1 MTELQNKTAVTLAA
15 ANAGDHCAGHAA
27 EAGGGVKPALAAANA
42 GDHYVGHAAETS
54 GGVTALGAR
63 LFHAHAVHGADSG
76 TSTDQACAGST
87 ASVGDP
93 TDWRSERN
101 EGLHEII
108 IRTNELVKQYGDVT
122 AVDHLNLE
130 IHKGEVFG
138 LLGPNGAGKTTTT
151 LMLLGLT
158 DPTSGT
164 AEINGLDCTRDALA
178 VKKIVGYLPDNVG
191 FYPDMSG
198 RENLIFSGMMNGLT
212 RKEAEER
219 AVGLLE
225 RVGMTYAADRK
236 TGTYSRG
243 MRQRLGI
250 ADVLMKDPEIII
262 MDEPTL
268 GIDPSGMR
276 ELTAL
281 IRELS
286 VKDGRTILISSH
298 ELYQIQEIS
307 DRVGIF
313 VKGRMIACGR
323 IDELGQQLQ
332 NEGLYMVDF
341 RAEKTTD
348 GPMAIEHR
356 AAVKTGTAR
365 GAMDAAAETLA
376 SDYETSTCATENET
390 VENDTRRSAEEMKA
404 QVDREDSSSDR
415 SRPDDRAVDQSVSET
430 EELKA
435 LVRGIAGVRLV
446 GVKEDGTLHVE
457 SGRDIRAELFRK
469 LADAGYLLSELHE
482 RGGDLD
488 EIYRKYFEKAGGDEN
503 YDNRTEQHKEKRS
516 LREKLLRRNR

>member
-1 MTELQNKTAVTLAA
+1 MTELQNRTVATRVT
-15 ANAGDHCAGHAA
+15 ANADDHYAECAA
-27 EAGGGVKPALAAANA
+27 EVAGSAGATKPECSARFFHPHVAGGACSEKC
-42 GDHYVGHAAETS
+42 
-54 GGVTALGAR
+54 
-63 LFHAHAVHGADSG
+63 
-76 TSTDQACAGST
+76 TDQASVDSDEA
-87 ASVGDP
+87 VGDP
-93 TDWRSERN
+93 ADWRSERN

-108 IRTNELVKQYGDVT
+108 IRTSELVKQYGDVT

-164 AEINGLDCTRDALA
+164 AEISGLDCTRDALA

-219 AVGLLE
+219 ASGLLE

-341 RAEKTTD
+341 RAEKTAN
-348 GPMAIEHR
+348 GQR
-356 AAVKTGTAR
+356 AAAHRTVSDAYAERDTMKTT
-365 GAMDAAAETLA
+365 AETLA
-376 SDYETSTCATENET
+376 SATET
-390 VENDTRRSAEEMKA
+390 VTSGKSGGAAE
-404 QVDREDSSSDR
+404 
-415 SRPDDRAVDQSVSET
+415 DRAASET
-430 EELKA
+430 EELKS

-469 LADAGYLLSELHE
+469 LTDAGYLLSELHE

-503 YDNRTEQHKEKRS
+503 YDNRTNHTENKTEKRS
-516 LREKLLRRNR
+516 LREKLLRRSR

>member
-1 MTELQNKTAVTLAA
+1 MTELQNRTVATRVT
-15 ANAGDHCAGHAA
+15 ANADDHYAECAAGVAGSAGATKPECSARFFHPHV
-27 EAGGGVKPALAAANA
+27 AGGACSEKC
-42 GDHYVGHAAETS
+42 
-54 GGVTALGAR
+54 
-63 LFHAHAVHGADSG
+63 
-76 TSTDQACAGST
+76 TDQASVDSAE
-87 ASVGDP
+87 AVGDP
-93 TDWRSERN
+93 ADWRSERN

-108 IRTNELVKQYGDVT
+108 IRTSELVKQYGDVT

-164 AEINGLDCTRDALA
+164 AEISGLDCTRDALA

-219 AVGLLE
+219 ASGLLE

-341 RAEKTTD
+341 RAEKSAN
-348 GPMAIEHR
+348 GPMTTEHR
-356 AAVKTGTAR
+356 TAVETGTEQ
-365 GAMDAAAETLA
+365 GAMNATAETLA
-376 SDYETSTCATENET
+376 STTET
-390 VENDTRRSAEEMKA
+390 VTSGKSGGAAE
-404 QVDREDSSSDR
+404 
-415 SRPDDRAVDQSVSET
+415 DRAASET
-430 EELKA
+430 EELKS

-469 LADAGYLLSELHE
+469 LTDAGYLLSELHE

-503 YDNRTEQHKEKRS
+503 YDNRTNHTENKTEKRS
-516 LREKLLRRNR
+516 LREKLLRRSR

>member
-1 MTELQNKTAVTLAA
+1 MTELLNKTGGENTQ
-15 ANAGDHCAGHAA
+15 A
-27 EAGGGVKPALAAANA
+27 EKHVL
-42 GDHYVGHAAETS
+42 S
-54 GGVTALGAR
+54 
-63 LFHAHAVHGADSG
+63 
-76 TSTDQACAGST
+76 ST
-87 ASVGDP
+87 ASAGVGQDAHSAENNRAREISGSGYSTVGDASN
-93 TDWRSERN
+93 WRSVRN

-164 AEINGLDCTRDALA
+164 AEINGLDCTRDSLA

-212 RKEAEER
+212 RKEAEEQ

-332 NEGLYMVDF
+332 NEGLFMVDF
-341 RAEKTTD
+341 RAEKVD
-348 GPMAIEHR
+348 KS
-356 AAVKTGTAR
+356 AAGDMGSEQTA
-365 GAMDAAAETLA
+365 ADAG
-376 SDYETSTCATENET
+376 
-390 VENDTRRSAEEMKA
+390 NDSFG
-404 QVDREDSSSDR
+404 R
-415 SRPDDRAVDQSVSET
+415 SRAGEDGRNQQSDADR
-430 EELKA
+430 LKNM
-435 LVRGIAGVRLV
+435 VRSITGVRLV

-457 SGRDIRAELFRK
+457 SNCDIRAELFQK
-469 LADAGYLLSELHE
+469 LMGRGYLLSEIH
-482 RGGDLD
+482 
-488 EIYRKYFEKAGGDEN
+488 
-503 YDNRTEQHKEKRS
+503 
-516 LREKLLRRNR
+516 

>member
-1 MTELQNKTAVTLAA
+1 MTELQNRTVATRVT
-15 ANAGDHCAGHAA
+15 ANADDHYAECAA
-27 EAGGGVKPALAAANA
+27 EVAGSAGATKPECSARFFHPHVAGGACSEKC
-42 GDHYVGHAAETS
+42 
-54 GGVTALGAR
+54 
-63 LFHAHAVHGADSG
+63 
-76 TSTDQACAGST
+76 TDQASVDSDEA
-87 ASVGDP
+87 VGDP
-93 TDWRSERN
+93 ADWRSERN

-108 IRTNELVKQYGDVT
+108 IRTSELVKQYGDVT

-164 AEINGLDCTRDALA
+164 AEISGLDCTRDALA

-219 AVGLLE
+219 ASGLLE

-341 RAEKTTD
+341 RAEKSAN
-348 GPMAIEHR
+348 GPMTAEHR
-356 AAVKTGTAR
+356 TAVETGTEQ
-365 GAMDAAAETLA
+365 GAMNATAETLA
-376 SDYETSTCATENET
+376 STTET
-390 VENDTRRSAEEMKA
+390 VTSGKSGGAAEESA
-404 QVDREDSSSDR
+404 SG
-415 SRPDDRAVDQSVSET
+415 ET

-469 LADAGYLLSELHE
+469 LTDAGYLLSELHE

-503 YDNRTEQHKEKRS
+503 YDNRTNHTENKTEKRS
-516 LREKLLRRNR
+516 LREKLLRRSR

>member
-1 MTELQNKTAVTLAA
+1 MTELQNRTVATRVT
-15 ANAGDHCAGHAA
+15 ANADDHYAERAA
-27 EAGGGVKPALAAANA
+27 EAAGSAEATKPECSARFF
-42 GDHYVGHAAETS
+42 HPHAA
-54 GGVTALGAR
+54 GGACSKKR
-63 LFHAHAVHGADSG
+63 
-76 TSTDQACAGST
+76 TDQASVDSAE
-87 ASVGDP
+87 AVGDP
-93 TDWRSERN
+93 ADWRSERN

-108 IRTNELVKQYGDVT
+108 IRTSELVKQYGDVT

-164 AEINGLDCTRDALA
+164 AEISGLDCTRDALA

-341 RAEKTTD
+341 RAEKTAN
-348 GPMAIEHR
+348 GPTATEHR
-356 AAVKTGTAR
+356 AAVEPGTEH
-365 GAMDAAAETLA
+365 GAMNATAETLA
-376 SDYETSTCATENET
+376 STTET
-390 VENDTRRSAEEMKA
+390 VTSGKSGGTAE
-404 QVDREDSSSDR
+404 
-415 SRPDDRAVDQSVSET
+415 DRAASET
-430 EELKA
+430 EELKS

-469 LADAGYLLSELHE
+469 LTDAGYLLSELHE

-488 EIYRKYFEKAGGDEN
+488 EIYRKYFEKPGGDEN
-503 YDNRTEQHKEKRS
+503 YDNRTNHTENKTEKRS
-516 LREKLLRRNR
+516 LREKLLQRSR

>member
-1 MTELQNKTAVTLAA
+1 MTELQNRIVATRVT
-15 ANAGDHCAGHAA
+15 ANADDHYAERAA
-27 EAGGGVKPALAAANA
+27 EA
-42 GDHYVGHAAETS
+42 
-54 GGVTALGAR
+54 
-63 LFHAHAVHGADSG
+63 
-76 TSTDQACAGST
+76 AGS
-87 ASVGDP
+87 AEAVGDP
-93 TDWRSERN
+93 ADWRSERN

-108 IRTNELVKQYGDVT
+108 IRTSELVKQYGDVT

-164 AEINGLDCTRDALA
+164 AEISGLDCTRDALA

-198 RENLIFSGMMNGLT
+198 RENLIFSGMMNGLS

-219 AVGLLE
+219 ASGLLE

-341 RAEKTTD
+341 RAEKTAN
-348 GPMAIEHR
+348 GPMTTEYNT
-356 AAVKTGTAR
+356 AVETGTEH
-365 GAMDAAAETLA
+365 GAMNATVETLA
-376 SDYETSTCATENET
+376 STTET
-390 VENDTRRSAEEMKA
+390 VTSGKSGGAAE
-404 QVDREDSSSDR
+404 
-415 SRPDDRAVDQSVSET
+415 DRAASET
-430 EELKA
+430 EELKS

-457 SGRDIRAELFRK
+457 SGRDIRAELFQK
-469 LADAGYLLSELHE
+469 LTDAGYLLSELHE

-503 YDNRTEQHKEKRS
+503 YDNRTNHTENKTEKRS
-516 LREKLLRRNR
+516 LREKLLQRSHR

>member
-1 MTELQNKTAVTLAA
+1 MTELQNRTVATRVT
-15 ANAGDHCAGHAA
+15 ANADDHYAECAA
-27 EAGGGVKPALAAANA
+27 EVAGSAGATEPECSARFFHPHVAGGACSEKC
-42 GDHYVGHAAETS
+42 
-54 GGVTALGAR
+54 
-63 LFHAHAVHGADSG
+63 
-76 TSTDQACAGST
+76 TDQASVDSDEA
-87 ASVGDP
+87 VGDP
-93 TDWRSERN
+93 ADWRSERN

-108 IRTNELVKQYGDVT
+108 IRTSELVKQYGDVT
-122 AVDHLNLE
+122 AVNHLNLE

-164 AEINGLDCTRDALA
+164 AEISGLDCTRDALA

-198 RENLIFSGMMNGLT
+198 CENLIFSGMMNGLT

-219 AVGLLE
+219 ASGLLE

-341 RAEKTTD
+341 RAEKSAN
-348 GPMAIEHR
+348 GPMTTEHR
-356 AAVKTGTAR
+356 TAVETGTEQ
-365 GAMDAAAETLA
+365 GAMNATAETLA
-376 SDYETSTCATENET
+376 SATET
-390 VENDTRRSAEEMKA
+390 VTSGKSGGAAE
-404 QVDREDSSSDR
+404 
-415 SRPDDRAVDQSVSET
+415 DRAASET
-430 EELKA
+430 EELKS

-469 LADAGYLLSELHE
+469 LTDAGYLLSELHE

-503 YDNRTEQHKEKRS
+503 YDNRTNHTENKTEKRS
-516 LREKLLRRNR
+516 LREKLLRRSR

>member
-1 MTELQNKTAVTLAA
+1 MTELQNRTVATRVT
-15 ANAGDHCAGHAA
+15 ANADDHYAERAA
-27 EAGGGVKPALAAANA
+27 EA
-42 GDHYVGHAAETS
+42 
-54 GGVTALGAR
+54 
-63 LFHAHAVHGADSG
+63 
-76 TSTDQACAGST
+76 AGS
-87 ASVGDP
+87 AEAVGDP
-93 TDWRSERN
+93 ADWRSERN

-108 IRTNELVKQYGDVT
+108 IRTSELVKQYGDVT

-341 RAEKTTD
+341 RAEKTAN
-348 GPMAIEHR
+348 GPTATEHR
-356 AAVKTGTAR
+356 AAVEPGTEH
-365 GAMDAAAETLA
+365 GAMNATAETLA
-376 SDYETSTCATENET
+376 SATET
-390 VENDTRRSAEEMKA
+390 VTSGKSGGAAE
-404 QVDREDSSSDR
+404 
-415 SRPDDRAVDQSVSET
+415 DRAASET

-469 LADAGYLLSELHE
+469 LTDAGYLLSELHE

-503 YDNRTEQHKEKRS
+503 YDNRTNHTENKTEKRS
-516 LREKLLRRNR
+516 LREKLLQRSR

>member
-1 MTELQNKTAVTLAA
+1 MTELQNRTVATRVT
-15 ANAGDHCAGHAA
+15 ANADDHYAECAA
-27 EAGGGVKPALAAANA
+27 EVAGSAWATKPECSARFFHPHVAGGACSEKC
-42 GDHYVGHAAETS
+42 
-54 GGVTALGAR
+54 
-63 LFHAHAVHGADSG
+63 
-76 TSTDQACAGST
+76 TDQASVDSDEA
-87 ASVGDP
+87 VGDP
-93 TDWRSERN
+93 ADWRSERN

-108 IRTNELVKQYGDVT
+108 IRTSELVKQYGDVT

-164 AEINGLDCTRDALA
+164 AEISGLDCTRDALA

-219 AVGLLE
+219 ASGLLE

-341 RAEKTTD
+341 RAEKTAN
-348 GPMAIEHR
+348 GQR
-356 AAVKTGTAR
+356 AAAHRTVSDAYAERDTMKTT
-365 GAMDAAAETLA
+365 AETLA
-376 SDYETSTCATENET
+376 SADGTSTSA
-390 VENDTRRSAEEMKA
+390 VKRGAAEESA
-404 QVDREDSSSDR
+404 SG
-415 SRPDDRAVDQSVSET
+415 ET

-469 LADAGYLLSELHE
+469 LTDAGYLLSELHE

-503 YDNRTEQHKEKRS
+503 YDNRTNHTENKTEKRS
-516 LREKLLRRNR
+516 LREKLLRHGR

>member
-1 MTELQNKTAVTLAA
+1 MTELQNRTVATRVT
-15 ANAGDHCAGHAA
+15 ANADDHYAERAA
-27 EAGGGVKPALAAANA
+27 EVAGSAGATKPECSARFFHPHVAGGACSEKC
-42 GDHYVGHAAETS
+42 
-54 GGVTALGAR
+54 
-63 LFHAHAVHGADSG
+63 
-76 TSTDQACAGST
+76 TDQASVDSDEA
-87 ASVGDP
+87 VGDP
-93 TDWRSERN
+93 ADWRSERN

-108 IRTNELVKQYGDVT
+108 IRTSELVKQYGDVT

-164 AEINGLDCTRDALA
+164 AEISGLDCTRDALA

-341 RAEKTTD
+341 RAEKTAN
-348 GPMAIEHR
+348 GPTATEHR
-356 AAVKTGTAR
+356 AAVEPGTEH
-365 GAMDAAAETLA
+365 GAMNATAETLA
-376 SDYETSTCATENET
+376 STTET
-390 VENDTRRSAEEMKA
+390 VTSGKSGGTAEE
-404 QVDREDSSSDR
+404 
-415 SRPDDRAVDQSVSET
+415 RAASET
-430 EELKA
+430 EELKS

-457 SGRDIRAELFRK
+457 SGRDIRAELFQK
-469 LADAGYLLSELHE
+469 LTDAGYLLSELHE

-503 YDNRTEQHKEKRS
+503 YDNRTNHTENKTEKRS
-516 LREKLLRRNR
+516 LREKLLRHGR

>member
-1 MTELQNKTAVTLAA
+1 MTELQNRTVATRVT
-15 ANAGDHCAGHAA
+15 ANADDHYAERAA
-27 EAGGGVKPALAAANA
+27 EAAGSAEATKPECSARFF
-42 GDHYVGHAAETS
+42 HPHAA
-54 GGVTALGAR
+54 GGACSKKR
-63 LFHAHAVHGADSG
+63 
-76 TSTDQACAGST
+76 TDQASVDSAE
-87 ASVGDP
+87 AVGDP
-93 TDWRSERN
+93 ADWRSERN

-108 IRTNELVKQYGDVT
+108 IRTSELVKQYGDVT

-164 AEINGLDCTRDALA
+164 AEISGLDCTRDALA

-341 RAEKTTD
+341 RAEKTAN
-348 GPMAIEHR
+348 GPTATEHR
-356 AAVKTGTAR
+356 AAVEPGTEH
-365 GAMDAAAETLA
+365 GAMNATAETLA
-376 SDYETSTCATENET
+376 STTET
-390 VENDTRRSAEEMKA
+390 VTSGKSGGTAE
-404 QVDREDSSSDR
+404 
-415 SRPDDRAVDQSVSET
+415 DRAASET
-430 EELKA
+430 EELKS

-469 LADAGYLLSELHE
+469 LMDAGYLLSELHE

-503 YDNRTEQHKEKRS
+503 YDNRTNHTENKTEKRS
-516 LREKLLRRNR
+516 LREKLLQRSR

>member
-1 MTELQNKTAVTLAA
+1 MTELQNKTAATLAE
-15 ANAGDHCAGHAA
+15 ANAGDHYAGHVA
-27 EAGGGVKPALAAANA
+27 EAGGGVKPALAARFFRA
-42 GDHYVGHAAETS
+42 HAA
-54 GGVTALGAR
+54 
-63 LFHAHAVHGADSG
+63 HGAASG
-76 TSTDQACAGST
+76 MDTDQASAGS
-87 ASVGDP
+87 AVSVGDP

-108 IRTNELVKQYGDVT
+108 IRTSELVKQYGDVT

-219 AVGLLE
+219 AVSLLE

-341 RAEKTTD
+341 RAEKMEAD
-348 GPMAIEHR
+348 QHAAEHR
-356 AAVKTGTAR
+356 TVVEPGTAR
-365 GAMDAAAETLA
+365 GTMNASAETLA
-376 SDYETSTCATENET
+376 SDHGTSTATI
-390 VENDTRRSAEEMKA
+390 D
-404 QVDREDSSSDR
+404 
-415 SRPDDRAVDQSVSET
+415 
-430 EELKA
+430 ELKS
-435 LVRGIAGVRLV
+435 LVRGIEGVRLV

-469 LADAGYLLSELHE
+469 LTDAGYLLSELHE

-516 LREKLLRRNR
+516 LREKLLRHSR

>member
-1 MTELQNKTAVTLAA
+1 MTELQNRT
-15 ANAGDHCAGHAA
+15 
-27 EAGGGVKPALAAANA
+27 
-42 GDHYVGHAAETS
+42 
-54 GGVTALGAR
+54 
-63 LFHAHAVHGADSG
+63 
-76 TSTDQACAGST
+76 
-87 ASVGDP
+87 VGDP

-219 AVGLLE
+219 AVSLLE

-341 RAEKTTD
+341 RAEKN
-348 GPMAIEHR
+348 
-356 AAVKTGTAR
+356 
-365 GAMDAAAETLA
+365 
-376 SDYETSTCATENET
+376 NE
-390 VENDTRRSAEEMKA
+390 SK
-404 QVDREDSSSDR
+404 
-415 SRPDDRAVDQSVSET
+415 T

-435 LVRGIAGVRLV
+435 LVRGIEGVRLV

-469 LADAGYLLSELHE
+469 LTDAGYLLSELHE

-503 YDNRTEQHKEKRS
+503 YDNRTEHKSEKRS
-516 LREKLLRRNR
+516 LREKLLRRS

>member
-1 MTELQNKTAVTLAA
+1 MTELQNRTAATRVTT
-15 ANAGDHCAGHAA
+15 NADDHYAERAA
-27 EAGGGVKPALAAANA
+27 EA
-42 GDHYVGHAAETS
+42 
-54 GGVTALGAR
+54 
-63 LFHAHAVHGADSG
+63 
-76 TSTDQACAGST
+76 AGS
-87 ASVGDP
+87 AEAVGDP
-93 TDWRSERN
+93 ADWRSERN

-108 IRTNELVKQYGDVT
+108 IRTSELVKQYGDVT

-164 AEINGLDCTRDALA
+164 AEISGLDCTRDALA

-219 AVGLLE
+219 AVGFLE

-341 RAEKTTD
+341 RAEKTAN
-348 GPMAIEHR
+348 GPMTTEHR
-356 AAVKTGTAR
+356 AAVETGTER
-365 GAMDAAAETLA
+365 GTMKTTAETLA
-376 SDYETSTCATENET
+376 STTET
-390 VENDTRRSAEEMKA
+390 VTSGKSGGAAE
-404 QVDREDSSSDR
+404 
-415 SRPDDRAVDQSVSET
+415 DRAASET
-430 EELKA
+430 EELKS

-457 SGRDIRAELFRK
+457 SGRDIRAELFQK
-469 LADAGYLLSELHE
+469 LTDAGYLLSELHE

-503 YDNRTEQHKEKRS
+503 YDNRTNHTENKTEKRS
-516 LREKLLRRNR
+516 LREKLLQRSHR

>member
-1 MTELQNKTAVTLAA
+1 MTELQNKTVATRVT
-15 ANAGDHCAGHAA
+15 ANADDHYAERTA
-27 EAGGGVKPALAAANA
+27 EAAGSAGATKPECSARFFHPHVAGGACSEKC
-42 GDHYVGHAAETS
+42 
-54 GGVTALGAR
+54 
-63 LFHAHAVHGADSG
+63 
-76 TSTDQACAGST
+76 TDQASVDSDEA
-87 ASVGDP
+87 VGDP
-93 TDWRSERN
+93 ADWRSERN

-108 IRTNELVKQYGDVT
+108 IRTSELVKQYGDVT

-164 AEINGLDCTRDALA
+164 AEISGLDCTRDALA

-219 AVGLLE
+219 ASGLLE

-341 RAEKTTD
+341 RAEKSAN
-348 GPMAIEHR
+348 GPMTTEHR
-356 AAVKTGTAR
+356 TAVETGTEQ
-365 GAMDAAAETLA
+365 GAMNATAETLA
-376 SDYETSTCATENET
+376 STTET
-390 VENDTRRSAEEMKA
+390 VTSGKSGGAAE
-404 QVDREDSSSDR
+404 
-415 SRPDDRAVDQSVSET
+415 DRAASET
-430 EELKA
+430 EELKS

-469 LADAGYLLSELHE
+469 LTDAGYLLSELHE

-503 YDNRTEQHKEKRS
+503 YDNRTNHTENKTEKRS
-516 LREKLLRRNR
+516 LREKLLRRSR

>member
-1 MTELQNKTAVTLAA
+1 MTELQNRTVATRVT
-15 ANAGDHCAGHAA
+15 ANADDHYAERAA
-27 EAGGGVKPALAAANA
+27 EAAGSAEATKPECSARFFHPHVAGGACSEKC
-42 GDHYVGHAAETS
+42 
-54 GGVTALGAR
+54 
-63 LFHAHAVHGADSG
+63 
-76 TSTDQACAGST
+76 TDQAAVDS
-87 ASVGDP
+87 AEAVGDP
-93 TDWRSERN
+93 ADWRSERN

-108 IRTNELVKQYGDVT
+108 IRTSELVKQYGDVT

-164 AEINGLDCTRDALA
+164 AEISGLDCTRDSLA

-219 AVGLLE
+219 ASGLLE

-341 RAEKTTD
+341 RAEKTAN
-348 GPMAIEHR
+348 GPTATEHR
-356 AAVKTGTAR
+356 AAVEPGTEH
-365 GAMDAAAETLA
+365 GAMNATAETLA
-376 SDYETSTCATENET
+376 STTET
-390 VENDTRRSAEEMKA
+390 VTSGKSGGAAE
-404 QVDREDSSSDR
+404 
-415 SRPDDRAVDQSVSET
+415 DRAASET
-430 EELKA
+430 EELKS

-469 LADAGYLLSELHE
+469 LTDAGYLLSELHE

-503 YDNRTEQHKEKRS
+503 YDNRTNHTENKTEKRS
-516 LREKLLRRNR
+516 LREKLLQRSHR

>member
-1 MTELQNKTAVTLAA
+1 M
-15 ANAGDHCAGHAA
+15 
-27 EAGGGVKPALAAANA
+27 
-42 GDHYVGHAAETS
+42 
-54 GGVTALGAR
+54 
-63 LFHAHAVHGADSG
+63 
-76 TSTDQACAGST
+76 
-87 ASVGDP
+87 
-93 TDWRSERN
+93 
-101 EGLHEII
+101 
-108 IRTNELVKQYGDVT
+108 KQYGDVT

-164 AEINGLDCTRDALA
+164 AEISGLDCTRDALA

-219 AVGLLE
+219 ASGLLE

-341 RAEKTTD
+341 RAEKSAN
-348 GPMAIEHR
+348 GPMTTEHR
-356 AAVKTGTAR
+356 TAVETGTEQ
-365 GAMDAAAETLA
+365 GAMNATAETLA
-376 SDYETSTCATENET
+376 STTET
-390 VENDTRRSAEEMKA
+390 VTSGKSGGAAE
-404 QVDREDSSSDR
+404 
-415 SRPDDRAVDQSVSET
+415 DRAASET
-430 EELKA
+430 EELKS

-469 LADAGYLLSELHE
+469 LTDAGYLLSELHE

-503 YDNRTEQHKEKRS
+503 YDNRTNHTENKTEKRS
-516 LREKLLRRNR
+516 LREKLLRRSR

>member
-1 MTELQNKTAVTLAA
+1 MTELQNKTDATSAA
-15 ANAGDHCAGHAA
+15 ANAVVRDAYHTAEATGSAETTKPECSARFFHPHAA
-27 EAGGGVKPALAAANA
+27 GGACSKKC
-42 GDHYVGHAAETS
+42 
-54 GGVTALGAR
+54 
-63 LFHAHAVHGADSG
+63 
-76 TSTDQACAGST
+76 TDQASVGSAET
-87 ASVGDP
+87 VGDP
-93 TDWRSERN
+93 ADWRSERN

-108 IRTNELVKQYGDVT
+108 IRTSELVKQYGDVT

-341 RAEKTTD
+341 RAEKTAN
-348 GPMAIEHR
+348 GPMTTEHR
-356 AAVKTGTAR
+356 TAVETGTEQ
-365 GAMDAAAETLA
+365 GAMNATAETLA
-376 SDYETSTCATENET
+376 STTET
-390 VENDTRRSAEEMKA
+390 VTSGKSGGAAE
-404 QVDREDSSSDR
+404 
-415 SRPDDRAVDQSVSET
+415 DRAASET
-430 EELKA
+430 EELKS

-457 SGRDIRAELFRK
+457 SGRDIRAELFQK
-469 LADAGYLLSELHE
+469 LTDAGYLLSELHE

-503 YDNRTEQHKEKRS
+503 YDNRTNHTENKTEKRS
-516 LREKLLRRNR
+516 LREKLLQRSR

>member
-1 MTELQNKTAVTLAA
+1 MTELQNKTAATLAA
-15 ANAGDHCAGHAA
+15 ANAGDHYAGHAA
-27 EAGGGVKPALAAANA
+27 EASGGVKPALAA
-42 GDHYVGHAAETS
+42 
-54 GGVTALGAR
+54 R
-63 LFHAHAVHGADSG
+63 FFHAHAAHGASG
-76 TSTDQACAGST
+76 ERSTDQTSAGS
-87 ASVGDP
+87 AQSVGDP

-108 IRTNELVKQYGDVT
+108 IRTSELVKQYGDVT

-212 RKEAEER
+212 RKAAEER

-341 RAEKTTD
+341 RAEKMED
-348 GPMAIEHR
+348 EQRAGNHR
-356 AAVKTGTAR
+356 TAVEAGTAR
-365 GAMDAAAETLA
+365 GAMNAAAETLA
-376 SDYETSTCATENET
+376 SDHGTSTI
-390 VENDTRRSAEEMKA
+390 D
-404 QVDREDSSSDR
+404 
-415 SRPDDRAVDQSVSET
+415 
-430 EELKA
+430 ELKS
-435 LVRGIAGVRLV
+435 LVRGIEGVRLV

-469 LADAGYLLSELHE
+469 LTDAGYLLSELHE

-503 YDNRTEQHKEKRS
+503 YDNRTEHKSEKRS
-516 LREKLLRRNR
+516 LREKLLKHSH

>member
-1 MTELQNKTAVTLAA
+1 MTELQNRTAAT
-15 ANAGDHCAGHAA
+15 
-27 EAGGGVKPALAAANA
+27 LAAANA
-42 GDHYVGHAAETS
+42 GDHYVGHAAE
-54 GGVTALGAR
+54 
-63 LFHAHAVHGADSG
+63 AV
-76 TSTDQACAGST
+76 GSA

-93 TDWRSERN
+93 IDWRSERN

-341 RAEKTTD
+341 RAEKMEDDQHAT
-348 GPMAIEHR
+348 EHR
-356 AAVKTGTAR
+356 AVVKAGTER
-365 GAMDAAAETLA
+365 DVMNAAAETLA
-376 SDYETSTCATENET
+376 SDHGTSTI
-390 VENDTRRSAEEMKA
+390 D
-404 QVDREDSSSDR
+404 
-415 SRPDDRAVDQSVSET
+415 
-430 EELKA
+430 ELKS
-435 LVRGIAGVRLV
+435 LVRGIEGVRLV

-469 LADAGYLLSELHE
+469 LTDAGYLLSELHE

-503 YDNRTEQHKEKRS
+503 YDNRTEHKSEKRS
-516 LREKLLRRNR
+516 LRKKLLKHSR

>member
-1 MTELQNKTAVTLAA
+1 MTELQNKTA
-15 ANAGDHCAGHAA
+15 
-27 EAGGGVKPALAAANA
+27 
-42 GDHYVGHAAETS
+42 
-54 GGVTALGAR
+54 
-63 LFHAHAVHGADSG
+63 
-76 TSTDQACAGST
+76 
-87 ASVGDP
+87 GDP

-108 IRTNELVKQYGDVT
+108 IRTSELVKQYGDVT

-164 AEINGLDCTRDALA
+164 AEISGLDCTRDALA

-219 AVGLLE
+219 ASGLLE

-341 RAEKTTD
+341 RAEKTAN
-348 GPMAIEHR
+348 GPTAMEHR
-356 AAVKTGTAR
+356 AAVEVGTEH
-365 GAMDAAAETLA
+365 GAMNATAETL
-376 SDYETSTCATENET
+376 TSTTETATAGK
-390 VENDTRRSAEEMKA
+390 DGGAAE
-404 QVDREDSSSDR
+404 
-415 SRPDDRAVDQSVSET
+415 DRAASET
-430 EELKA
+430 EELKS

-457 SGRDIRAELFRK
+457 SGRDIRAELFQK
-469 LADAGYLLSELHE
+469 LTDAGYLLSELHE

-503 YDNRTEQHKEKRS
+503 YDNRTNHTENKTEKRS
-516 LREKLLRRNR
+516 LREKLLRHGR

>member
-1 MTELQNKTAVTLAA
+1 MTELQNRTVATRVT
-15 ANAGDHCAGHAA
+15 ANADDHYAERTA
-27 EAGGGVKPALAAANA
+27 EAAGSAEATKPERSARFFHPHVAGGACSEKC
-42 GDHYVGHAAETS
+42 
-54 GGVTALGAR
+54 
-63 LFHAHAVHGADSG
+63 
-76 TSTDQACAGST
+76 TDQASVDSDEA
-87 ASVGDP
+87 VGDP
-93 TDWRSERN
+93 ADWRSERN

-108 IRTNELVKQYGDVT
+108 IRTSELVKQYGDVT

-307 DRVGIF
+307 DRVGVF

-341 RAEKTTD
+341 RAEKSAN
-348 GPMAIEHR
+348 GPMTTEHR
-356 AAVKTGTAR
+356 TAVETGTEQ
-365 GAMDAAAETLA
+365 GAMKTTAETLA
-376 SDYETSTCATENET
+376 STTET
-390 VENDTRRSAEEMKA
+390 VTSGKSGGAAE
-404 QVDREDSSSDR
+404 
-415 SRPDDRAVDQSVSET
+415 DRAASET

-469 LADAGYLLSELHE
+469 LTDAGYLLSELHE

-503 YDNRTEQHKEKRS
+503 YDNRTNHTENKTEKRS
-516 LREKLLRRNR
+516 LREKLLRHGR

>member
-1 MTELQNKTAVTLAA
+1 MTELQNRTVATRVT
-15 ANAGDHCAGHAA
+15 ANADDHYAERAA
-27 EAGGGVKPALAAANA
+27 EAAGSAEATKPECSAQFFHPHLAGGACSEKC
-42 GDHYVGHAAETS
+42 
-54 GGVTALGAR
+54 
-63 LFHAHAVHGADSG
+63 
-76 TSTDQACAGST
+76 TDQASVGS
-87 ASVGDP
+87 AEAVGDP
-93 TDWRSERN
+93 ADWRSERN

-108 IRTNELVKQYGDVT
+108 IRTSELVKQYGDVT

-341 RAEKTTD
+341 RAEKTAN
-348 GPMAIEHR
+348 GPTATEHR
-356 AAVKTGTAR
+356 AAVEPGTEH
-365 GAMDAAAETLA
+365 GAMNATAETLA
-376 SDYETSTCATENET
+376 STTET
-390 VENDTRRSAEEMKA
+390 VTSGKSGGAAE
-404 QVDREDSSSDR
+404 
-415 SRPDDRAVDQSVSET
+415 DRAASET
-430 EELKA
+430 EELKS

-457 SGRDIRAELFRK
+457 SGRDIRAELFQK
-469 LADAGYLLSELHE
+469 LTDAGYLLSELHE

-503 YDNRTEQHKEKRS
+503 YDNRANRTENKKEKRS
-516 LREKLLRRNR
+516 LREKLLRHGR

>member
-1 MTELQNKTAVTLAA
+1 MTELQNKTAATLAE
-15 ANAGDHCAGHAA
+15 ANAGDHYAGHVA
-27 EAGGGVKPALAAANA
+27 EASGGVKPALAA
-42 GDHYVGHAAETS
+42 
-54 GGVTALGAR
+54 R
-63 LFHAHAVHGADSG
+63 FFHAHAAHGASG
-76 TSTDQACAGST
+76 ERSTDQTSAGS
-87 ASVGDP
+87 AQSVGDP

-212 RKEAEER
+212 RKAAEER

-341 RAEKTTD
+341 RAEKMED
-348 GPMAIEHR
+348 DQHAGNHR
-356 AAVKTGTAR
+356 TAVEAGTVQ
-365 GAMDAAAETLA
+365 GAMNATAETLA
-376 SDYETSTCATENET
+376 STLGTATSGKSGG
-390 VENDTRRSAEEMKA
+390 VAE
-404 QVDREDSSSDR
+404 
-415 SRPDDRAVDQSVSET
+415 DRASSEN
-430 EELKA
+430 EELKS

-469 LADAGYLLSELHE
+469 LTDAGYLLSELHE

-516 LREKLLRRNR
+516 LREKLLRRSR

>member
-1 MTELQNKTAVTLAA
+1 MTELQNKTVATRVT
-15 ANAGDHCAGHAA
+15 ANADDHYAERAA
-27 EAGGGVKPALAAANA
+27 EA
-42 GDHYVGHAAETS
+42 
-54 GGVTALGAR
+54 
-63 LFHAHAVHGADSG
+63 
-76 TSTDQACAGST
+76 AGS
-87 ASVGDP
+87 AEAVGDP

-164 AEINGLDCTRDALA
+164 AEISGLDCTRDALA

-341 RAEKTTD
+341 RAEKTVD
-348 GPMAIEHR
+348 GPMATEHR
-356 AAVKTGTAR
+356 AEVETGTAS
-365 GAMDAAAETLA
+365 GAMNAAAETLA
-376 SDYETSTCATENET
+376 SAHETSTI
-390 VENDTRRSAEEMKA
+390 D
-404 QVDREDSSSDR
+404 
-415 SRPDDRAVDQSVSET
+415 
-430 EELKA
+430 ELKS
-435 LVRGIAGVRLV
+435 LVRGIEGVRLV

-469 LADAGYLLSELHE
+469 LTDAGYLLSELHE

-516 LREKLLRRNR
+516 LREKLLKRSR

>member
-1 MTELQNKTAVTLAA
+1 MTELQNRTVATRVT
-15 ANAGDHCAGHAA
+15 ANADDHYAERAA
-27 EAGGGVKPALAAANA
+27 EA
-42 GDHYVGHAAETS
+42 
-54 GGVTALGAR
+54 
-63 LFHAHAVHGADSG
+63 
-76 TSTDQACAGST
+76 AGS
-87 ASVGDP
+87 AEAVGDP

-164 AEINGLDCTRDALA
+164 AEISGLDCTRDALA

-323 IDELGQQLQ
+323 INELGQQLQ

-341 RAEKTTD
+341 RAEKTVD
-348 GPMAIEHR
+348 GPMVTEHR
-356 AAVKTGTAR
+356 AEVETGTAR
-365 GAMDAAAETLA
+365 EAMNAAPETLA
-376 SDYETSTCATENET
+376 SAHETSTI
-390 VENDTRRSAEEMKA
+390 D
-404 QVDREDSSSDR
+404 
-415 SRPDDRAVDQSVSET
+415 
-430 EELKA
+430 ELKS
-435 LVRGIAGVRLV
+435 LVRGIEGVRLV

-469 LADAGYLLSELHE
+469 LTDAGYLLSELHE

-503 YDNRTEQHKEKRS
+503 YDNRTEKHKEKRS
-516 LREKLLRRNR
+516 LREKLLKRSR

>member
-1 MTELQNKTAVTLAA
+1 MTELQNKTVATRVT
-15 ANAGDHCAGHAA
+15 ANADDHYAERTA
-27 EAGGGVKPALAAANA
+27 EAAGSAEATKPERSARFFHPHVAGGACSEKC
-42 GDHYVGHAAETS
+42 
-54 GGVTALGAR
+54 
-63 LFHAHAVHGADSG
+63 
-76 TSTDQACAGST
+76 TDQASVDSDEA
-87 ASVGDP
+87 VGDP
-93 TDWRSERN
+93 ADWRSERN

-108 IRTNELVKQYGDVT
+108 IRTSELVKQYGDVT

-341 RAEKTTD
+341 RAEKTAN
-348 GPMAIEHR
+348 GPTATEHR
-356 AAVKTGTAR
+356 AAVEPGTEH
-365 GAMDAAAETLA
+365 GAMNATAETLA
-376 SDYETSTCATENET
+376 SATET
-390 VENDTRRSAEEMKA
+390 VTSGKSGGAAE
-404 QVDREDSSSDR
+404 
-415 SRPDDRAVDQSVSET
+415 DRAASET

-469 LADAGYLLSELHE
+469 LTDAGYLLSELHE

-503 YDNRTEQHKEKRS
+503 YDNRTNHTENKTEKRS
-516 LREKLLRRNR
+516 LREKLLQRSR